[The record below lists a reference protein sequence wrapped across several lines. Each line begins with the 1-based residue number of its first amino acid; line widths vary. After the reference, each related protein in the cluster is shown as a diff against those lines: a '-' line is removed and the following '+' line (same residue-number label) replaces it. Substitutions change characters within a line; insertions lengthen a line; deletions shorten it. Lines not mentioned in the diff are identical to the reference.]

1 MIDLFRLRLEL
12 KRFFLTTGIAAM
24 LCIAIAQT
32 ADAQQF
38 ARIEEDWELILNKP
52 DLSFPSPQLVVTMKP
67 AESSNLQALFL
78 INHHDTPTFNA
89 GGGQIQI
96 WDGDTLRSYK
106 SFTGPTLIREGERV
120 TWTQYMER
128 SLLQFRFG
136 LKAVEG
142 EAWGTN
148 TAETLGGPIAAS
160 SLSPSLDGYDS
171 NESVKDATITFGDER
186 VHSLRLVQV
195 RKYRFIGDPDP
206 VIEGPHSVFPL
217 PE

>member
-1 MIDLFRLRLEL
+1 MSVISNFRRPFLFASLAAT
-12 KRFFLTTGIAAM
+12 FFLAVAPAA
-24 LCIAIAQT
+24 Q
-32 ADAQQF
+32 AQQF
-38 ARIEEDWELILNKP
+38 ARIEEDWELILNTP
-52 DLSFPSPQLVVTMKP
+52 DLSFPSPQLVVSMKP
-67 AESSNLQALFL
+67 NDASDLQALFL

-96 WDGDTLRSYK
+96 WDGEALRSYK

-120 TWTQYMER
+120 TWTQYMDR
-128 SLLQFRFG
+128 TATQFQFG

-160 SLSPSLDGYDS
+160 SLNLSLDGYDS
-171 NESVKDATITFGDER
+171 NDSIEHATLTFGEER
-186 VHSLRLVQV
+186 VRSLRLVEV
-195 RKYRFIGDPDP
+195 RKYRYAGDPDP
-206 VIEGPHSVFPL
+206 VTEGPRTVFPL